1 MPSQQYLIKI
11 LIDKFQE
18 YTPRSREDS
27 VASGRS
33 FASGRSD
40 SIASRRGMT
49 PGDEAIFN
57 KSMGDLASK
66 LMGAS
71 RGHLAHKPVRGS
83 VDNVSH
89 FYLIK

>member
-27 VASGRS
+27 V
-33 FASGRSD
+33 ASGRSD

-89 FYLIK
+89 FFLIK

>member
-1 MPSQQYLIKI
+1 MPWQQYLIKI
-11 LIDKFQE
+11 LFDNFQE

-33 FASGRSD
+33 D
-40 SIASRRGMT
+40 SVASRRGMT

-83 VDNVSH
+83 VDNVSN
-89 FYLIK
+89 FYVHLIIALQ

>member
-1 MPSQQYLIKI
+1 MPSQLYLIKI
-11 LIDKFQE
+11 LIDTFQE

-27 VASGRS
+27 V
-33 FASGRSD
+33 ASGRSD

-89 FYLIK
+89 FYFHLIITFQ

>member
-27 VASGRS
+27 V
-33 FASGRSD
+33 ASGRSD

-89 FYLIK
+89 FYLHLIIAFQ